1 MRKPI
6 ELKTGSI
13 KELNELF
20 DDIYGRKFNPLLFN
34 TAIDDLAGGAS
45 AATIVTKVN
54 EILAMLRNANVILE

>member
-6 ELKTGSI
+6 ELKTASI

-34 TAIDDLAGGAS
+34 DSIDDVGGVGNADLI
-45 AATIVTKVN
+45 AKVN
-54 EILAMLRNANVILE
+54 EILEMLRSANVILD